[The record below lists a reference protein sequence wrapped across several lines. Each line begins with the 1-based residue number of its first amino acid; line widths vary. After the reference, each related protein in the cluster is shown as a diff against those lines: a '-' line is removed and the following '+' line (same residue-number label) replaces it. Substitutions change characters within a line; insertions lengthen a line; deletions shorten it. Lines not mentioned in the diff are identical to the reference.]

1 MRSAD
6 VVLTGEYYCDLIFA
20 DLPGAP
26 RLGAEL
32 VARDLAVLP
41 GGTYNIALALT
52 RLGLDIHWA
61 ADFGTDLFSALVLEQ
76 AARDGLSPMLFNRLD
91 TPLRRVT
98 SVFSSGGDRGFLTYG
113 DGAIVPP
120 PAGTLD
126 QVRPTWLLQTFRFE
140 PAWLAFMREAK
151 AGGAKLFADCRGGD
165 FSLETP
171 GVREFL
177 SLLDVFSPNEDEAM
191 ALTGMQHPKK
201 AAAMLAELVPIVA
214 IKRGADG
221 ALVSGPGPLDQGRG
235 APGAGQG
242 HDRGRRHLQWRV
254 PLWALL
260 GALHRGGGGTGRAR
274 RFAVGHRLRRPGGAD
289 AQRAQKI
296 RRGAGQG
303 KDVSRNSLVSP
314 ALS

>member
-6 VVLTGEYYCDLIFA
+6 VLLTGEYYCDLIFA
-20 DLPGAP
+20 DLPGPP

-165 FSLETP
+165 FTLETP

-221 ALVSGPGPLDQGRG
+221 ALVSDRGRWIKVAAPRVPVKDTTGAGDTFNGGFLYGLCSGRCTEEAAELAVLAGSLSATDYGVLAAPTLSALKKFAGEQGRG
-235 APGAGQG
+235 KMFLETA
-242 HDRGRRHLQWRV
+242 
-254 PLWALL
+254 
-260 GALHRGGGGTGRAR
+260 
-274 RFAVGHRLRRPGGAD
+274 
-289 AQRAQKI
+289 
-296 RRGAGQG
+296 
-303 KDVSRNSLVSP
+303 S
-314 ALS
+314 